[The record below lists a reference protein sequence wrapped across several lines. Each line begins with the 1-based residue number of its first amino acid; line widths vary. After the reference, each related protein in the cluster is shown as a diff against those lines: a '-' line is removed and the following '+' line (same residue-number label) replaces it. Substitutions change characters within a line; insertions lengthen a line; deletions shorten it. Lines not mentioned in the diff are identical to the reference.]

1 MTDLDKELRFLAKWA
16 QEESETQCWGL
27 PAHQLQVQHALPSI
41 EIIKRIR
48 VRLDAAKI
56 PDGEL
61 AGLYDGQAVEWPWVH
76 EIPEEGDHV
85 CEKENDEPLITEG

>member
-1 MTDLDKELRFLAKWA
+1 MTRLDKELRFLAKWA

-48 VRLDAAKI
+48 ARLDAAKI

-61 AGLYDGQAVEWPWVH
+61 AGLYDGQAVEWPWGR
-76 EIPEEGDHV
+76 E
-85 CEKENDEPLITEG
+85 ITEEVRSNLTARG

>member
-1 MTDLDKELRFLAKWA
+1 MTQLDKELRFLAKWA

-27 PAHQLQVQHALPSI
+27 PAHQLQVRHKTSSI

-48 VRLDAAKI
+48 ARLDAAKI

-61 AGLYDGQAVEWPWVH
+61 AGLYDGKAVEWPWT
-76 EIPEEGDHV
+76 GDRPGAAYSG
-85 CEKENDEPLITEG
+85 ELAKQG